1 MEKGRALSKA
11 NERDA
16 LDLLS
21 RMASQRLQGYAG
33 GSAEEDDA
41 LLAGGTLSTARSTVV
56 RCRRDEK
63 RVLGDALSDVAKRI
77 REIRLDS

>member
-1 MEKGRALSKA
+1 
-11 NERDA
+11 
-16 LDLLS
+16 
-21 RMASQRLQGYAG
+21 MASQRLQGYAG
-33 GSAEEDDA
+33 GSAEDDDA
-41 LLAGGTLSTARSTVV
+41 LLAGGTLSTVRSTVV

>member
-33 GSAEEDDA
+33 GCGRRRCD
-41 LLAGGTLSTARSTVV
+41 GTLSTARSTVV

-63 RVLGDALSDVAKRI
+63 RVLGDALSDVEKRI
-77 REIRLDS
+77 REIR